1 MIKNLISNATTSPQI
16 TSTTSLPPSS
26 SSSPFPFYSPTTIN
40 PSQGQTPVITS
51 LLTRFSFPS
60 TAFYYPPTIARI
72 SL

>member
-16 TSTTSLPPSS
+16 PSASSLLTLSSSIPMPIHFPPS
-26 SSSPFPFYSPTTIN
+26 IN
-40 PSQGQTPVITS
+40 RFELETPVITS

-60 TAFYYPPTIARI
+60 TAFYYPPAIARI